1 MKAITS
7 ENTSTY
13 PGVYGSASKVTKHKR
28 DVENEE
34 IQAYLSKL
42 KELVPFMP
50 KNRRLSKLEVI
61 QYVIDYICDLQ
72 HALETH
78 PTINS
83 AAVHSAAAVML
94 SNASQPNSN
103 SQVVSPLHRQPLG
116 VLPPNA
122 NLVNVPTQFETS
134 PVSIHLR
141 KFQGWYGNYIGR
153 SFNQI
158 IYLFF
163 PFQRRK
169 CSACLYRT
177 IGECRKTCD
186 DYLKHIINIFSPLR
200 SCVFFFSVKRT
211 HTHTHSRNLIIYG

>member
-1 MKAITS
+1 MKAMTS
-7 ENTSTY
+7 ESTSAY
-13 PGVYGSASKVTKHKR
+13 PGIYGAASKITKHKR

-78 PTINS
+78 PSISS

-94 SNASQPNSN
+94 CSSTQPNS
-103 SQVVSPLHRQPLG
+103 SVQIVSPLHRQPLG

-122 NLVNVPTQFETS
+122 NVVVSSQNSCSSPESS
-134 PVSIHLR
+134 PVSSSR
-141 KFQGWYGNYIGR
+141 QSDKV
-153 SFNQI
+153 S
-158 IYLFF
+158 
-163 PFQRRK
+163 
-169 CSACLYRT
+169 ST
-177 IGECRKTCD
+177 TDSKTV
-186 DYLKHIINIFSPLR
+186 
-200 SCVFFFSVKRT
+200 SC
-211 HTHTHSRNLIIYG
+211 